1 MACLFLYF
9 AWCIL
14 FGSAA
19 GAKIRQSGI
28 TPSLLR
34 EPDSTS
40 ATKAAVARQTR
51 SSFRFRTIQNLFGE
65 KTSTNIRCTTSAAGS
80 CLLCGEEKIR
90 DGCRKRRDDIEEGG
104 QLGPNPSFT
113 LDCLQ
118 RGPSVHRVPSARP
131 LVRLHIGAIVHNCP
145 QFPTQLLTCWSILYI
160 SVRCSLAPCPPTR
173 L

>member
-1 MACLFLYF
+1 MVCLFLYF

-40 ATKAAVARQTR
+40 ATKAAVARQTK

-65 KTSTNIRCTTSAAGS
+65 KTSTNIRCTTSAAGN

-90 DGCRKRRDDIEEGG
+90 DGCRERRDDIEEGG

-118 RGPSVHRVPSARP
+118 RSPSVHRVPSARP

-145 QFPTQLLTCWSILYI
+145 QFPTQLLTVFQTIVNMLI
-160 SVRCSLAPCPPTR
+160 NSLHQC
-173 L
+173 